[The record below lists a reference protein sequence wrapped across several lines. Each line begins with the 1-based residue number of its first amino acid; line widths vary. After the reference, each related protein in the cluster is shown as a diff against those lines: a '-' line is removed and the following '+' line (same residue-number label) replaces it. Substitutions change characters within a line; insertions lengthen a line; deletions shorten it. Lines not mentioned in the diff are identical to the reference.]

1 MKAVHF
7 GAGKIGRGFI
17 ADLLHDTGYENVF
30 VDVNEKVNEELN
42 KYHNYYL
49 YVIEEDYRRKEI
61 DKVSALS
68 PITEEDKVV
77 EAIVE
82 ADVVTTAVLA
92 DNFPKIAGT
101 LAKGLKARLEAGK
114 ERVNVIPCENALFN
128 GDLLLK
134 ELVKTEK
141 IAEEI
146 GYVPKHR
153 KKASGGNAGTGQG
166 KRIGVVTQLSQSS
179 FMLEVNR
186 GIREAAKKLSDRGI
200 QVLVRENA
208 SVDETEQLEAVRQL
222 EEEGIDA
229 LAIMPVDSDS
239 VRLKLNELAD
249 EGQIPVV
256 TFNTDI
262 VGTYH
267 CHDA

>member
-17 ADLLHDTGYENVF
+17 ADLLHDTGYEIVF

-114 ERVNVIPCENALFN
+114 DRINVIPCENALFN

-134 ELVKTEK
+134 ELVNTG
-141 IAEEI
+141 IASEEDFLKAAAFPNTAVDRMVFGTDKDGRDGIDI
-146 GYVPKHR
+146 GKDHELAV
-153 KKASGGNAGTGQG
+153 
-166 KRIGVVTQLSQSS
+166 
-179 FMLEVNR
+179 EVN
-186 GIREAAKKLSDRGI
+186 KLVDPESFRSMGQSI
-200 QVLVRENA
+200 QTTFKSSWRENF
-208 SVDETEQLEAVRQL
+208 
-222 EEEGIDA
+222 
-229 LAIMPVDSDS
+229 
-239 VRLKLNELAD
+239 
-249 EGQIPVV
+249 IPS
-256 TFNTDI
+256 TAAMRGPDI
-262 VGTYH
+262 SESSWAMKSSRITLQ
-267 CHDA
+267 CRRTLR

>member
-17 ADLLHDTGYENVF
+17 ADLLHDTGYEIVF

-134 ELVKTEK
+134 ELVKTE
-141 IAEEI
+141 IASEDDFLKAAAFPNTAVDRMVFGTDKDGRDGIDI
-146 GYVPKHR
+146 GKDHELAV
-153 KKASGGNAGTGQG
+153 
-166 KRIGVVTQLSQSS
+166 
-179 FMLEVNR
+179 EVNKLVQAKETCN
-186 GIREAAKKLSDRGI
+186 IRSDSREDADIIGSLAAG
-200 QVLVRENA
+200 
-208 SVDETEQLEAVRQL
+208 ETITRLRQL
-222 EEEGIDA
+222 DNGWSEVRTSDGSGYIRSDLLTEE
-229 LAIMPVDSDS
+229 
-239 VRLKLNELAD
+239 
-249 EGQIPVV
+249 V
-256 TFNTDI
+256 TNT
-262 VGTYH
+262 TE
-267 CHDA
+267 